1 MLTRE
6 QIQTLIAIRNRPGS
20 VLNPQGIA
28 YRLPTDVIR
37 KIANVGF
44 DPDPNSDTATLLRLV
59 AFGDLANVKAM
70 LDANPALIGKAG
82 HVVTPSGLLVRY
94 VKPYECALG
103 AGNFEM
109 AKLIAGYF
117 DQFTDGAEE
126 KAAQDKKYLP
136 HIEALAAQLESK
148 QPTYDMTSLIQQIID
163 APDSEVTAAL
173 NKSQDLNIP
182 LCKAIHEFRGA
193 VRPAGQQTAGLH
205 YQHYTTILQVLD
217 LLASKW
223 QSLSKNYTN
232 YARCDLVWDQ
242 LFGFLSRSLSFPER
256 CALARACKD
265 NEQTL
270 VCKYNNQETFP
281 ESCDRSSEGSGLGF
295 DFAIF
300 GAVRGPLPAAP
311 VGGVWGTLLDRA
323 GACAALEKLCRTKTI
338 SLRRLCSQ
346 HPNHIHTKRRK
357 VDASCVEMISEPNT
371 MKL

>member
-6 QIQTLIAIRNRPGS
+6 QNYTLFTCLQRK
-20 VLNPQGIA
+20 GINA
-28 YRLPTDVIR
+28 PKDVR
-37 KIANVGF
+37 KLIANVGF

-82 HVVTPSGLLVRY
+82 HTVTPSGLLVRY

-148 QPTYDMTSLIQQIID
+148 NPTYDVAPLIQQIIN
-163 APDSEVTAAL
+163 ASDSEVTAAL

-182 LCKAIHEFRGA
+182 LCKALKEFRDV
-193 VRPAGQQTAGLH
+193 VRPPEQQTTGLH
-205 YQHYTTILQVLD
+205 YNHYTTILQVLD
-217 LLASKW
+217 LLDNRW
-223 QSLSKNYTN
+223 QSLSKNYKN
-232 YARCDLVWDQ
+232 YARCDLVWRQ
-242 LFGFLSRSLSFPER
+242 VFGFLARSLSFPER
-256 CALARACKD
+256 CALARACQD

-270 VCKYNNQETFP
+270 VCKYNNQQSFP
-281 ESCDRSSEGSGLGF
+281 ESCDRSSEAVGLGF

-300 GAVRGPLPAAP
+300 GADVAGGLLWGC
-311 VGGVWGTLLDRA
+311 VGCRA
-323 GACAALEKLCRTKTI
+323 SRLGKLCRTKTACFQNFYAASAI
-338 SLRRLCSQ
+338 DSQLRNAMTL
-346 HPNHIHTKRRK
+346 
-357 VDASCVEMISEPNT
+357 SC
-371 MKL
+371 